1 MSTLHMTISFALEN
15 FAFPDAIF
23 LSERLHAE
31 VGNDESLFM
40 LADSY
45 YRSGKANVAYSLLTE
60 KHSVPCKS
68 AQCLFL
74 LARCCYDLE
83 KYAEALNT
91 LTGPFNSNANVNS
104 SSNPNSNTSFD
115 SPKQIA
121 ADELIKF
128 FGEKS
133 SFVAQLLGAVYL
145 KLDGAKMAT
154 HYYTVSLKINPFL
167 WSSYEKLLQIDPSAV
182 EPAKLFVHSPT
193 SLCYSSNNNISSS
206 SLALNS
212 VTNSN
217 HYFNPNHHVLH
228 NSTHQQQQHQHQN
241 QNQQNQ
247 QQQQQSQQSCVG
259 PLRRSSRLYSNNCIK
274 ENTGTPA
281 ATNAAMAS
289 VLVGGGGVGKAANV
303 AAVAGLVVGI
313 PNLNNKPIISR
324 TPTKRSRRKI
334 SFEKSSGG
342 SGVGGGGGGGG
353 SDKDSQNE
361 NQSHG
366 AIEEFGRL
374 PGKQA
379 ATGYVLSAIGRAYF
393 EMSKYDEAIEA
404 FKRAR
409 TAEPHRLQGME
420 IYSTALWHKQKEVEL
435 SCLAQTLID
444 FDRTAPETWCVAGN
458 CFSLQKEHEISIKF
472 LKRAIQVDPAFC
484 YAYTLLG
491 HELVSADELDNAMA
505 CFRNATRLDGR
516 HYNAWY
522 GIGMIYYKQEKYPH
536 AYSNYKRA
544 LEISPYN
551 PILMCHL
558 AIVCHHMKK
567 TAGQER
573 RALELLDRASALDPN
588 NALVK
593 FHRASINFA
602 TENYKVA
609 MDELEELKKVVPKES
624 MVYFLI
630 GKIHKIRGETHL
642 ALMNFSWAMDLDPKG
657 ASNQIKE
664 LIDRHYGN
672 DEEIMIHSSSLQDSS
687 LGGAMSLE
695 RLLRAPPPPPG
706 TSAGT
711 SAGANGLN
719 LLPNMTPLQERSST
733 LSPTESAHST
743 SSSSSSSSAGSSLS
757 PAPSGSGGGA
767 GGGSELG
774 SEAGGSSSL
783 LSAGSAFGDS
793 SLL

>member
-1 MSTLHMTISFALEN
+1 
-15 FAFPDAIF
+15 
-23 LSERLHAE
+23 
-31 VGNDESLFM
+31 M

-91 LTGPFNSNANVNS
+91 LTGPFNANNNSN
-104 SSNPNSNTSFD
+104 NPNNSNTSFD

-145 KLDGAKMAT
+145 KLDGAKMAA

-193 SLCYSSNNNISSS
+193 SLCYSSSSSSNNNINNSS

-212 VTNSN
+212 VTNSSN

-247 QQQQQSQQSCVG
+247 QPQQQSQQSCVG

-342 SGVGGGGGGGG
+342 SGVGGGGVGGG

-366 AIEEFGRL
+366 
-374 PGKQA
+374 
-379 ATGYVLSAIGRAYF
+379 V
-393 EMSKYDEAIEA
+393 
-404 FKRAR
+404 
-409 TAEPHRLQGME
+409 
-420 IYSTALWHKQKEVEL
+420 
-435 SCLAQTLID
+435 
-444 FDRTAPETWCVAGN
+444 
-458 CFSLQKEHEISIKF
+458 
-472 LKRAIQVDPAFC
+472 
-484 YAYTLLG
+484 
-491 HELVSADELDNAMA
+491 
-505 CFRNATRLDGR
+505 ATRTNENLK
-516 HYNAWY
+516 
-522 GIGMIYYKQEKYPH
+522 GMPFFNITFVH
-536 AYSNYKRA
+536 
-544 LEISPYN
+544 
-551 PILMCHL
+551 
-558 AIVCHHMKK
+558 
-567 TAGQER
+567 
-573 RALELLDRASALDPN
+573 
-588 NALVK
+588 
-593 FHRASINFA
+593 F
-602 TENYKVA
+602 
-609 MDELEELKKVVPKES
+609 
-624 MVYFLI
+624 
-630 GKIHKIRGETHL
+630 
-642 ALMNFSWAMDLDPKG
+642 
-657 ASNQIKE
+657 
-664 LIDRHYGN
+664 
-672 DEEIMIHSSSLQDSS
+672 
-687 LGGAMSLE
+687 
-695 RLLRAPPPPPG
+695 
-706 TSAGT
+706 
-711 SAGANGLN
+711 
-719 LLPNMTPLQERSST
+719 
-733 LSPTESAHST
+733 
-743 SSSSSSSSAGSSLS
+743 
-757 PAPSGSGGGA
+757 
-767 GGGSELG
+767 
-774 SEAGGSSSL
+774 
-783 LSAGSAFGDS
+783 
-793 SLL
+793 